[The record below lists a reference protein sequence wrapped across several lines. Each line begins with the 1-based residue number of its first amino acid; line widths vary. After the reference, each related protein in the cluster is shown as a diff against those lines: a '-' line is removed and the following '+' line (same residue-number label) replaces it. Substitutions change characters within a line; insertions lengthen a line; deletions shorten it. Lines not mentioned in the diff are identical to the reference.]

1 MDGLIVVFTII
12 LQKIIFPEKLFILN
26 TASWNFVM
34 VGDMIPTYCS
44 AVIKMGVA
52 KWLNLSM
59 RQGIILFIFL
69 FGVIYTL

>member
-1 MDGLIVVFTII
+1 MVFTII
-12 LQKIIFPEKLFILN
+12 VRFPEKLFILN

-34 VGDMIPTYCS
+34 VDDMIPNYCS

-59 RQGIILFIFL
+59 VILFIFL
-69 FGVIYTL
+69 FGVIFTYEVGICSIIFN